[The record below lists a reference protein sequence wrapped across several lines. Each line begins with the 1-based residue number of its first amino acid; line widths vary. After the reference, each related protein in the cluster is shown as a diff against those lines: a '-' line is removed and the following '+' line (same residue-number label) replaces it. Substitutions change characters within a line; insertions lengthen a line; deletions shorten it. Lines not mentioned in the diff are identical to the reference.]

1 LAAAVA
7 KMAEERRSLRLSSG
21 LRRLE
26 QWSTTASQNEKN
38 AVYKALFAIA
48 DGSAFSSYK
57 IIHDFNRMGEL
68 AVQVRDDLFVKI
80 CFRHFDAF
88 GIVHI
93 GSLDDQELGIGHAH

>member
-1 LAAAVA
+1 
-7 KMAEERRSLRLSSG
+7 MADERRCLRLTSG

-26 QWSTTASQNEKN
+26 QWATAASQTEKN

-57 IIHDFNRMGEL
+57 ITHEVHRMGEL
-68 AVQVRDDLFVKI
+68 SVQVRDDLVIRI

-88 GIVHI
+88 GIVYI
-93 GSLDDQELGIGHAH
+93 GSLDSRELGVSQGA